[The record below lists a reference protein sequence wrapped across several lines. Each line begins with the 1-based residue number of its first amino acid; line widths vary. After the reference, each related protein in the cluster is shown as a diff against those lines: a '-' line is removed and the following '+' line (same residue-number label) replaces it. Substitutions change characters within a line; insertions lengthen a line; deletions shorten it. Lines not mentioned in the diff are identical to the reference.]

1 MLNSRWQIKMRNLLK
16 FFLNKENLLAS
27 IFLIILLFYFFSSLN
42 LEKTIGE
49 DVVGPSS
56 FPIIISLT
64 VTVLILFLFL
74 QNLKKKNKV
83 IKENNSIRK
92 NIKKLSPILITI
104 IFVLTFELIGF
115 IFSSLIYSFLFIYY
129 LNRNLK
135 IALIFSIFI
144 TFVIFIL
151 FYYGLNFQ
159 MPMGTLI
166 NTDEVFP
173 FLKAIKKSI
182 Y

>member
-1 MLNSRWQIKMRNLLK
+1 MRNLLK
-16 FFLNKENLLAS
+16 FFLSKENLLAS

-56 FPIIISLT
+56 FPIIISLIG
-64 VTVLILFLFL
+64 TVLILFLFL
-74 QNLKKKNKV
+74 QNLKKKDKI
-83 IKENNSIRK
+83 IKEKDNNSIRK
-92 NIKKLSPILITI
+92 NINKLSPILITI

>member
-64 VTVLILFLFL
+64 GTVLILFLFL

>member
-1 MLNSRWQIKMRNLLK
+1 MRNLLK
-16 FFLNKENLLAS
+16 FFLSKENLLAS

-56 FPIIISLT
+56 FPIIISLIG
-64 VTVLILFLFL
+64 TVLILFLFL
-74 QNLKKKNKV
+74 QNFKKKNKIINEKNNS
-83 IKENNSIRK
+83 IKENIN
-92 NIKKLSPILITI
+92 KLSPILITI

>member
-1 MLNSRWQIKMRNLLK
+1 MRNLLK
-16 FFLNKENLLAS
+16 FFLSKENLLAS

-56 FPIIISLT
+56 FPIIISLIGAF
-64 VTVLILFLFL
+64 LILFLFL
-74 QNLKKKNKV
+74 QNFKKKNKV
-83 IKENNSIRK
+83 IDEKNNSIK
-92 NIKKLSPILITI
+92 QNINKLSPILITI

-129 LNRNLK
+129 LNRNFK

-151 FYYGLNFQ
+151 FYFGLNFQ

-166 NTDEVFP
+166 NTDEIFP

>member
-1 MLNSRWQIKMRNLLK
+1 MRNLLK
-16 FFLNKENLLAS
+16 FFLSKENLLAS

-56 FPIIISLT
+56 FPIIISLIGAF
-64 VTVLILFLFL
+64 LILFLFL
-74 QNLKKKNKV
+74 QNFKKKNKV
-83 IKENNSIRK
+83 IDEKNNSIK
-92 NIKKLSPILITI
+92 HNINKLSPILITI

-129 LNRNLK
+129 LNRNFK

-166 NTDEVFP
+166 NTDEIFP

>member
-1 MLNSRWQIKMRNLLK
+1 MRNLLK
-16 FFLNKENLLAS
+16 FFLSKENLLAS

-56 FPIIISLT
+56 FPIIISLIGAF
-64 VTVLILFLFL
+64 LILFLFL
-74 QNLKKKNKV
+74 QNFKKKNKV
-83 IKENNSIRK
+83 IDEKNNSIK
-92 NIKKLSPILITI
+92 HNINKLSPILITI

-129 LNRNLK
+129 LNRNFK

-151 FYYGLNFQ
+151 FYFGLNFQ

-166 NTDEVFP
+166 NTDEIFP

>member
-1 MLNSRWQIKMRNLLK
+1 MRNLLK
-16 FFLNKENLLAS
+16 FFLSKENLLAS

-56 FPIIISLT
+56 FPIIISLIG
-64 VTVLILFLFL
+64 TVLVLFLFL
-74 QNLKKKNKV
+74 QNFKKKNKIINEKNNS
-83 IKENNSIRK
+83 IKENIN
-92 NIKKLSPILITI
+92 KLSPILITI

>member
-1 MLNSRWQIKMRNLLK
+1 MRNLLK
-16 FFLNKENLLAS
+16 FFLSKENLLAS

-56 FPIIISLT
+56 FPIIISLIG
-64 VTVLILFLFL
+64 TVLILFLFL
-74 QNLKKKNKV
+74 QNFKKKNKIINEKNNS
-83 IKENNSIRK
+83 IKENIN
-92 NIKKLSPILITI
+92 KLSPILITI

-129 LNRNLK
+129 LNRHFK

>member
-1 MLNSRWQIKMRNLLK
+1 MRNLLK
-16 FFLNKENLLAS
+16 FFLSKENLLAS

-56 FPIIISLT
+56 FPIIISLIG
-64 VTVLILFLFL
+64 TVLILFLFL
-74 QNLKKKNKV
+74 QNFKKKNKIINEKNNS
-83 IKENNSIRK
+83 IKENIN
-92 NIKKLSPILITI
+92 KLSPILITI

-129 LNRNLK
+129 LNRHLK
-135 IALIFSIFI
+135 IAVIFSIFI

>member
-1 MLNSRWQIKMRNLLK
+1 MRNLLK

-64 VTVLILFLFL
+64 GTVLILFLFL
-74 QNLKKKNKV
+74 QNLKKKNK
-83 IKENNSIRK
+83 IINEKNNSIRK

>member
-1 MLNSRWQIKMRNLLK
+1 MRNLLK

-64 VTVLILFLFL
+64 GTVLILFLFL

>member
-1 MLNSRWQIKMRNLLK
+1 MRNLLK

-64 VTVLILFLFL
+64 GTVLILFLFL

-166 NTDEVFP
+166 NTDEIFP